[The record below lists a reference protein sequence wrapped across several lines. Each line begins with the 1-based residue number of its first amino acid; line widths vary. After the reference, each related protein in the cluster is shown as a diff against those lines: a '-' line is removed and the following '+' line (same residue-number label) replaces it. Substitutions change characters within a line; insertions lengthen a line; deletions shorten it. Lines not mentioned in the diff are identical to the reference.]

1 MAIHITGIHITGT
14 SVNSARSLGP
24 ALLVGGQA
32 MSQVWLFLLVPSI
45 GGIAAGLLFRTKV
58 LEATEN

>member
-1 MAIHITGIHITGT
+1 VDAGD
-14 SVNSARSLGP
+14 VNRVNPARSLGP